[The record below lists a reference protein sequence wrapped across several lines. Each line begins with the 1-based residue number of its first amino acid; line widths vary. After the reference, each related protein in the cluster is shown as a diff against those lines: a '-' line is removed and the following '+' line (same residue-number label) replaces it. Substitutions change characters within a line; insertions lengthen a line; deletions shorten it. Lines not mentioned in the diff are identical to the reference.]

1 MRQNRSVFTIM
12 ASAFGF
18 LVLWTVWFEWQSYGR
33 ARESARRETVAMTGA
48 SVAALSSSLRAVDVA
63 LVSALL
69 VLEAGS
75 FDVQSRYS
83 RMVAQLRRQAAATPI
98 IDNILVFDQNGD
110 AVFHSGYDIL
120 PSLNVADRQ
129 YFRIFADGLNDSDD
143 MLFVGDPIT
152 GKISGEW
159 FIAMSRRI
167 SGPDGAFSGVIL
179 AMVGTSPL
187 ASHVRYLS
195 SRTGGAVALVTG
207 TGAVVEAEI
216 PPQRSDWTGRK
227 VRGLPL
233 GPLPSGEHFFNDA
246 ILENDQSM
254 TVVRRVESLPLVLIL
269 SRPWSVA
276 LADWYGSLL
285 RELLLLF
292 GALIALSLLG
302 LPLYRAINDRN
313 RLFELSPDPVCILDP
328 DGAFLF
334 VNPAWRHVF
343 GLELANLHRK
353 LLSDFVVPDDRPAFH
368 DVIARLVEG
377 ARVEEFV
384 IHVLGVGGISIPL
397 SFTAVSD
404 RTGIFAM
411 ARNISR
417 RLSAENALRH
427 SEQRFRDVSEASGEF
442 VWEVDA
448 DGHIIFVTERVQG
461 VLGYRPLDMKNRL
474 FVALVSGQGRAHLEV
489 ALGRLTGF
497 RQEVEACRAD
507 GTTVILRLSGL
518 PVLSDDGRLS
528 GFRGTALDVTES
540 HLARQALQ
548 DSEERFRAIVNTVVD
563 GIITINDRG
572 VILSVNPASERI
584 FGYSTSGMV
593 GRNVNVLMPEPHA
606 TNHGQY
612 IDHYLDHGM
621 ANAIGMVRELE
632 ALRHNKEI
640 FPIELAVSEVW
651 VGGVRLFIGVIRDI
665 SERKRIER
673 MKSEFVSTVSHE
685 LRTPLTSI
693 RGSLGLVSAGAA
705 GDLPEKARGLIDI
718 AYSNSVRLITLVND
732 ILDIQKIEAGRMDFD
747 IRDMDLVEVVRQ
759 SITDN
764 ESFSSQ
770 YSVRIE
776 ATNLPDQAR
785 IRGDRDRLL
794 QVVTN
799 LLSNAVKFSPTGGT
813 VSITV
818 HISGTRV
825 RLEVQDAGPGIPE
838 EFHDRIFQKFSQA
851 DSTDR
856 RAKGGTGLGLSI
868 AKVIVEHHG
877 GHIGFHSV
885 EGQGTTF
892 YVDIPAVDDSGSIQP
907 TGYGEEGSW

>member
-1 MRQNRSVFTIM
+1 MRQNRSVITIM
-12 ASAFGF
+12 TSALGL
-18 LVLWTVWFEWQSYGR
+18 LVLWTVWFEWQGYGR
-33 ARESARRETVAMTGA
+33 ARESSRRETIAMAGA
-48 SVAALSSSLRAVDVA
+48 SVAALSSSLQAVDVA
-63 LVSALL
+63 LVSALS

-83 RMVAQLRRQAAATPI
+83 RIVAQLRRQAAATPI

-110 AVFHSGYDIL
+110 IVFHSGYDIL

-129 YFRIFADGLNDSDD
+129 YFRVFADGLNDGDD
-143 MLFVGDPIT
+143 TLFVGDPIT

-159 FIAMSRRI
+159 FIAMARRL
-167 SGPDGAFSGVIL
+167 SGSDGVFSGVIL

-195 SRTGGAVALVTG
+195 SRTGGAVVLVTG
-207 TGAVVEAEI
+207 TGTVVEAEI
-216 PPQRSDWTGRK
+216 PPQRSDWTGRLA
-227 VRGLPL
+227 RSLPL
-233 GPLPSGEHFFNDA
+233 DPLPSGESLVTDA
-246 ILENDQSM
+246 VLENDDSM
-254 TVVRRVESLPLVLIL
+254 TVVRRVERLPLALIL

-276 LADWYGSLL
+276 LADWYGSLA
-285 RELLLLF
+285 RELILLL
-292 GALIALSLLG
+292 GALIALSLLW
-302 LPLYRAINDRN
+302 LPLSRAIADRN
-313 RLFELSPDPVCILDP
+313 RLFELSPDPVCILGP

-334 VNPAWRHVF
+334 VNPAWGHVL
-343 GLELANLHRK
+343 GLELAKLHRK
-353 LLSDFVVPDDRPAFH
+353 LLSNFVIPDDRTAFH

-377 ARVEEFV
+377 TRVEEFV
-384 IHVLGVGGISIPL
+384 IRVLGAGGIAIPL

-404 RTGIFAM
+404 STGIFAM

-417 RLSAENALRH
+417 RLSAEDALRQ

-448 DGHIIFVTERVQG
+448 SGRIIFVTERVQG

-474 FVALVSGQGRAHLEV
+474 FVSLVPRRGREHLEV

-507 GTTVILRLSGL
+507 GTAVMLRLSGL
-518 PVLSDDGRLS
+518 PVLSDDGRLN

-563 GIITINDRG
+563 GIITINERG
-572 VILSVNPASERI
+572 VILSVNPAAERI
-584 FGYSTSGMV
+584 FGYSAAGMV
-593 GRNVNVLMPEPHA
+593 GRNVSVLMPESHA

-612 IDHYLDHGM
+612 IDHYLDHGT
-621 ANAIGMVRELE
+621 ANAVGMVRELE
-632 ALRHNKEI
+632 ALRHNNEI

-651 VGGVRLFIGVIRDI
+651 VGGVRLFIGVVRDI
-665 SERKRIER
+665 SERKRVER

-705 GDLPEKARGLIDI
+705 GDLPEKAKGLVDI

-732 ILDIQKIEAGRMDFD
+732 ILDIQKIESGRMAFD
-747 IRDMDLVEVVRQ
+747 IQDMDLVEVVRQ

-764 ESFSSQ
+764 ESFASQ
-770 YSVRIE
+770 YAVRIE
-776 ATNLPDQAR
+776 AAKLPDQAR
-785 IRGDRDRLL
+785 IWGDRDRLL

-818 HISGTRV
+818 HVSGAMTR
-825 RLEVQDAGPGIPE
+825 LMVQDVGPGIPK

-868 AKVIVEHHG
+868 AKAIVEHHG

-892 YVDIPAVDDSGSIQP
+892 YVDIPAVDDSGRAQP
-907 TGYGEEGSW
+907 TEYGEEGSW